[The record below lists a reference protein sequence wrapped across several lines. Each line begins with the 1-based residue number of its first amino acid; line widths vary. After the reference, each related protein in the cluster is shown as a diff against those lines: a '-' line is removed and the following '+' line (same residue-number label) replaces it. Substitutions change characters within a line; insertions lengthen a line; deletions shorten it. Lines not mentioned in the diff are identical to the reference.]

1 MLMVYLNMDL
11 AAFGHPSNREN
22 VFLARGVGKE
32 ASSGS
37 GVWSHGV
44 FVSHPA

>member
-1 MLMVYLNMDL
+1 MLMIYLNLDL

-22 VFLARGVGKE
+22 VFLASGVGKE

-37 GVWSHGV
+37 GVRSLGV